1 MTGHK
6 TERVSWSARIYGVAY
21 DYFWGRGPNALGGSD
36 IAILPHHQHGPR
48 QKVCLFRSTLPFA
61 SFRRP
66 PHGGDLHC
74 ADCSVRISSMS
85 SVSSIDIE
93 LISFSTALQHRN
105 VPSL

>member
-6 TERVSWSARIYGVAY
+6 AERVSWSARIYGVAC

-48 QKVCLFRSTLPFA
+48 LFQSTLPFA

-93 LISFSTALQHRN
+93 LTSFGTALQLRN
-105 VPSL
+105 IPSL